1 MKATTPA
8 LVTYLNGLR
17 TANGDAPLY
26 MADLFTITLASG
38 AVLTYCGVD
47 APVFWNGYTYLA
59 NSVLIAGLKYKA
71 SCGPNVDKQQI
82 VVAARATDT
91 VGSVPFLQALQQG
104 LLDGAFIQR
113 ERAFFSSWAT
123 SGGNL
128 IPIGTVM
135 LFKGRVAQIDEI
147 GRTTAKVT
155 VASDLTLL
163 DIDMP
168 RNCYQSNCVHVLYGS
183 GCGLARGTYSAS
195 GAVAAGSDRTQIA
208 WGSAT
213 SSYQQGTITFTSGA
227 NTGVE
232 ATIKAA
238 GSGWLLL
245 AYPLPNA
252 PSVGDAFMAAQ
263 GCDHTKGT
271 CSSKFNNLNNFK
283 GFPYV
288 PPPQIM
294 TGPLSSI
301 TTSSHGKGK

>member
-47 APVFWNGYTYLA
+47 APAFWNGYTYLA

-91 VGSVPFLQALQQG
+91 VGGVPFLQALQQG

-183 GCGLARGTYSAS
+183 GCGLARGNLFGVGRRRGGFRPDADRLGLRDLVLSARDDHFHVRRQHRRRS
-195 GAVAAGSDRTQIA
+195 DDQGGGFRLASARLSAAERAERRRRLHGGARLRSHEGDL
-208 WGSAT
+208 
-213 SSYQQGTITFTSGA
+213 QQQVQQS
-227 NTGVE
+227 E
-232 ATIKAA
+232 
-238 GSGWLLL
+238 
-245 AYPLPNA
+245 
-252 PSVGDAFMAAQ
+252 
-263 GCDHTKGT
+263 
-271 CSSKFNNLNNFK
+271 
-283 GFPYV
+283 
-288 PPPQIM
+288 
-294 TGPLSSI
+294 
-301 TTSSHGKGK
+301 